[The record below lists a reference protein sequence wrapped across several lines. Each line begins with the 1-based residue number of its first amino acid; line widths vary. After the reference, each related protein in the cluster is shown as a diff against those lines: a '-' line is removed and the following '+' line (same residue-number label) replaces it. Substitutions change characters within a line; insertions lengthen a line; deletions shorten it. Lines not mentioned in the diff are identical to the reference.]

1 MTSSNSTYICAACNS
16 FFTGHKRKY
25 CTDACRARAKHQP
38 RKETPTKESDIPSE
52 CGTCGKVTW
61 GSMAAAFCS
70 PACRAR
76 DYNST
81 LTENCCEHC
90 GNKYQGRKRKY
101 CTTACQDEAAK
112 RKYEERMADK
122 PIPEKKC
129 AACGTTYKPKTRH
142 KNRKYCSRECHGRRP
157 RKPRDRRNE
166 SAVCK
171 ECGNEFMRERRSD
184 ERLQIYC
191 TKECV
196 HAEARRAKEVAASR
210 VIYAVYRMRCE
221 VCEGWFSTR
230 RSTGVKRCKEH
241 RHTYNQTKTC
251 TVCSSEF
258 TTLDRYCK
266 HTCSDECQ
274 DVARERTKMARGN
287 NRRRARFYG
296 VKYETVKVHE
306 VFEAAG
312 WRCQIC
318 GVSAPKRRRGKMY
331 HNSPELDHITPIS
344 RGGNHT
350 RDNLQLACRQCNMK
364 KSNREVVGQMVLSF

>member
-142 KNRKYCSRECHGRRP
+142 KNRKFCSRECNDKHKRGL
-157 RKPRDRRNE
+157 RDRRTDK
-166 SAVCK
+166 AVCMN
-171 ECGNEFMRERRSD
+171 CSCEFMREPRMD
-184 ERLQIYC
+184 KLQLFCSQDCFHKNLRNRKVVSYTIYR
-191 TKECV
+191 K
-196 HAEARRAKEVAASR
+196 
-210 VIYAVYRMRCE
+210 
-221 VCEGWFSTR
+221 
-230 RSTGVKRCKEH
+230 
-241 RHTYNQTKTC
+241 
-251 TVCSSEF
+251 VCSVCSVSFFTKFSRATRCDEHKETFNKEKFCIFCDKAF
-258 TTLDRYCK
+258 TTFDRYRQR
-266 HTCSDECQ
+266 TCSDKCKAAAK
-274 DVARERTKMARGN
+274 ARTNAKARKKGKRGN
-287 NRRRARFYG
+287 HRRRARAHN
-296 VKYETVKVHE
+296 VEYEVVDLFSI
-306 VFEAAG
+306 FEAAG

-318 GVSAPKRRRGKMY
+318 GVSTPKSRRGKMY
-331 HNSPELDHITPIS
+331 HNSPEIDHVIPMS
-344 RGGNHT
+344 KGGGHIKT
-350 RDNLQLACRQCNMK
+350 NLQCACRKCNAE
-364 KSNREVVGQMVLSF
+364 KSNKVVIGQKVLEL